1 MSMKKT
7 IVFEIEENEVG
18 ILISALT
25 LMGAMIAIQMKTPLM
40 LNEPLPVILS
50 LSEHRNASKKILK
63 KLRRIKK
70 AALENGRIG

>member
-1 MSMKKT
+1 MKKT

-25 LMGAMIAIQMKTPLM
+25 LMGAMIAIQMKAPLM

-63 KLRRIKK
+63 KLRRIEK
-70 AALENGRIG
+70 AASENGRIG

>member
-1 MSMKKT
+1 MKKT